1 LPGFARGRY
10 HPGAHACNTGQRLA
24 TRVEPCHQREDIL
37 REDREVPTLFE
48 EADALLRRG
57 DVEGAIRLVGDLR
70 GHTGA
75 PAGPDGRTTVER
87 MRLRVQGALKY
98 RLMEASGLSNHAREE
113 VRVALAIG
121 TLFGIGVSH
130 LSARVWPALSQER
143 YSFLTLDR
151 FAQRL
156 NQPGGGP
163 LDTWL
168 THIKTGLAGR
178 EREQVRAEL
187 LMHNAYFT
195 VLHSTELVD
204 MERQLLARP
213 PQLAGVRV
221 QALRRSGCPVCVW
234 PDVLYTAKNL
244 ADLPALPA
252 HPGCRCLYRPVQ
264 LGA

>member
-1 LPGFARGRY
+1 MLPCLLLAGRALGPRGK
-10 HPGAHACNTGQRLA
+10 
-24 TRVEPCHQREDIL
+24 REDTL
-37 REDREVPTLFE
+37 REVPTLFE
-48 EADALLRRG
+48 EADVLLRRG

-70 GHTGA
+70 GLNPA
-75 PAGPDGRTTVER
+75 LAGPEARTSVER

-98 RLMEASGLSNHAREE
+98 RLVEASGLSNQARDE

-130 LSARVWPALSQER
+130 LLARVWPSLSQER

-156 NQPGGGP
+156 HQPEVGP
-163 LDTWL
+163 LDAWL
-168 THIKTGLAGR
+168 SHISTGLAGR

-213 PQLAGVRV
+213 PQLGGVRV

-234 PDVLYTAKNL
+234 PDVVYSAKNL
-244 ADLPALPA
+244 GELPALPA
-252 HPGCRCLYRPVQ
+252 HPGCRCLYRPVP
-264 LGA
+264 LGT